1 MPKAHAPKRGS
12 RAFSPRKRAKSI
24 VGRIGYWPD
33 VDEEPQL
40 LGFAG
45 YKAGMTHIFMVENR
59 DRSPDFGKEV
69 FSSVTILD
77 TPPMIICGI
86 RAYTKTPYGLKPL
99 TEVWMRDAPEDLSR
113 LLKVLPKGEPDEG
126 IDRIHSNLD
135 EVTEF
140 RVISST
146 QPREAGVSKKK
157 PELME
162 IKVGGGSAKEQ
173 FEYAKGLLGKTVR
186 ISDIVKP
193 GEFIDIIGV
202 TKGKGYQGVIK
213 RWGVKLRQ
221 RKSRKHTRGVASLG
235 PWNPPRV
242 MPGVPR
248 AGQMGFHHRTEYN
261 KRILKVGSDGLSI
274 TPAGGF
280 NRYGVVKGDYVMFKG
295 SILGPKKRLI
305 KLRKAVRKHGE
316 LEAVPNITHVHTSYL
331 KGGGNV

>member
-77 TPPMIICGI
+77 TPPMIICGT